1 MALLNPFNFRKLIIV
16 YGFVAAAFAAKMD
29 VQIQGTLRDPF
40 GGFGPTFLITY
51 QIDQFPS
58 PSVSTPAFFVA
69 PITATLKSGSL
80 KITESAS
87 VAYFAYFDGLSS
99 VGIFFPA
106 SLLEFSLRFPDF
118 EPAYA
123 PPAANPEILETK
135 KTVLAGVIFPFDPDP
150 VTGSTRIS
158 VEEGVYEARLLRT
171 PGPEVPEPATAATLA
186 AGILGLSLLRHRFRT
201 SR

>member
-58 PSVSTPAFFVA
+58 PSVSAPDFFIA
-69 PITATLKSGSL
+69 PITATLESGSL
-80 KITESAS
+80 KITESAA
-87 VAYFAYFDGLSS
+87 VGYFAYDSGYSG
-99 VGIFFPA
+99 VDIWFPA
-106 SLLEFSLRFPDF
+106 SFLGFILQFPDF

-123 PPAANPEILETK
+123 PPAANPKILETK
-135 KTVLAGVIFPFDPDP
+135 KTGLGGVFLSVDPNP
-150 VTGSTRIS
+150 VTGSRRIS